1 MKLIESK
8 HILGASQIE
17 INDDKIGRM
26 GYSGDFGED
35 IDDYIDVDL
44 LVMDSSYSGKHNNRK
59 WSMEYAMES
68 LVDDIKQNLGKK
80 DINLVAMRVYCKKF
94 SIIWIYGMNILT

>member
-1 MKLIESK
+1 
-8 HILGASQIE
+8 
-17 INDDKIGRM
+17 M

-44 LVMDSSYSGKHNNRK
+44 LVMDSSYSGEHNRK

-80 DINLVAMRVYCKKF
+80 DINLVADAGLLQKILHNLDIWDEHPNVIGTKKEKAGVRF
-94 SIIWIYGMNILT
+94 IKGDVQSTK